1 MIERLKNVKWGY
13 GLMAV
18 LSALL
23 GILSF
28 VFNNNMLAGL
38 AIAIGIVTI
47 LGAAVILVIAIADRE
62 RSVSFFLKCVL
73 SAALLAAGIT
83 VLCVRESVMD
93 IIISV
98 FGLLLVLDG
107 AFKAYEWVSV
117 QTEKNVWWWIN
128 AMLAVAVI
136 AGGYVSIRW
145 SGAKFSIFVLGA
157 DFILDAVL
165 NVFALVS
172 KKSKETE

>member
-1 MIERLKNVKWGY
+1 
-13 GLMAV
+13 MAV

-23 GILSF
+23 GVLSF

-117 QTEKNVWWWIN
+117 QKEKNVWWWIN
-128 AMLAVAVI
+128 TLLAVAVI
-136 AGGYVSIRW
+136 AGGYVCIRW
-145 SGAKFSIFVLGA
+145 SSAEFAIFVLGA

-165 NVFALVS
+165 NAFALVS
-172 KKSKETE
+172 QKSKETE